1 LQKPKLV
8 AVDSNILILL
18 AQKDDLTVDAWDT
31 IRSRIKPVQFIVT
44 PTVIQELT
52 YKALYDP
59 ELREAA
65 GTALREMRSRWQCH
79 PALLNAIQAILVP
92 RSAGRI
98 REIGLLPEEEKHDA
112 AVLAEAA
119 ALDCALLITYDADLR
134 DIDFEGLTLLLRELD
149 LAAPVIATPTEVVHK
164 FFH

>member
-1 LQKPKLV
+1 
-8 AVDSNILILL
+8 
-18 AQKDDLTVDAWDT
+18 
-31 IRSRIKPVQFIVT
+31 
-44 PTVIQELT
+44 
-52 YKALYDP
+52 
-59 ELREAA
+59 
-65 GTALREMRSRWQCH
+65 MRSRWQCH